1 MKSRE
6 IFDLAQFLMLTAL
19 LIAIV
24 TTGCE
29 LIDMSSSEDT
39 FIQEQAGGD
48 FVKIT
53 VDSQGN
59 VVPTVGDSN
68 NDEGG
73 GVITGDDA
81 DSNLDLELPAGG
93 SE

>member
-1 MKSRE
+1 
-6 IFDLAQFLMLTAL
+6 
-19 LIAIV
+19 
-24 TTGCE
+24 
-29 LIDMSSSEDT
+29 
-39 FIQEQAGGD
+39 
-48 FVKIT
+48 VKIT

>member
-6 IFDLAQFLMLTAL
+6 IFDLAQFLMLIAL
-19 LIAIV
+19 LVAIV

-29 LIDMSSSEDT
+29 PIDMSSSEDT
-39 FIQEQAGGD
+39 FIEERANGD

-53 VDSQGN
+53 VDSQGD

-68 NDEGG
+68 NDEAG
-73 GVITGDDA
+73 GVITGSDA
-81 DSNLDLELPAGG
+81 DSNLDTDPPAGD
-93 SE
+93 